1 MQKLRRNESNSW
13 KPSVQFSC
21 CSVVSGSLQPHESQ
35 HARLP
40 CPSQT
45 PRKSESEVSQSCLT
59 LCNPVDYSLPG
70 SSIPGIFQARI
81 LEWVAIS
88 FSRRFSQLRN
98 WTQISHTVGFTTLP
112 SELPGRSI
120 TNSQSLLKL
129 MSIDLV
135 MPSNY
140 RIFCHLLL
148 PPPSIFPS
156 IRAFSNKS
164 LFCIRW
170 PKY

>member
-1 MQKLRRNESNSW
+1 MLFNRFLS
-13 KPSVQFSC
+13 SVQLFSR
-21 CSVVSGSLQPHESQ
+21 SVVSNSLRPHGLQ

-140 RIFCHLLL
+140 CILCHLLL
-148 PPPSIFPS
+148 LPPSVFAS
-156 IRAFSNKS
+156 IRVFSNES
-164 LFCIRW
+164 LLRIR
-170 PKY
+170 